1 MQKRRVRQ
9 KLSWIF
15 IPLITVFLVL
25 MGVFKVFQE
34 KLIFLPSKLNKEY
47 QFRFDTP
54 FQELFLDTADGAQ
67 LNVLHFKAEHPQ
79 GVIVYFHGN
88 AGDLSRWGL
97 ITEQFVH
104 NGWDVLIMDYRT
116 YGKSTGDLSE
126 ENLHRDAQMVYD
138 YAKSGFSEENIVVYG
153 RSLGCAMATK
163 LASGNGPQQ
172 LILETPFYSLEDM
185 ARRRFPFLPAKWLL
199 EYRFENNAN
208 IGRVSCPITI
218 FQGTADNVVPYE
230 SAFELYQLIAHKE
243 SHFVVIDG
251 GGHNNLSDFKLYHST
266 ITQLLGGKNVG
277 GKVTVPPVTNN

>member
-1 MQKRRVRQ
+1 
-9 KLSWIF
+9 
-15 IPLITVFLVL
+15 
-25 MGVFKVFQE
+25 MGAFKVFQE

-163 LASGNGPQQ
+163 LASANGPQQ

-266 ITQLLGGKNVG
+266 ITQLLGSKNVG